1 VPAAVRPDKSFASEQ
16 KVPQTIAMNYTLR
29 SILACLAFLFIT
41 ANLSAESPRLESGKA
56 RDALNAMHGKP
67 APVLA
72 LKGWINS
79 KPLDLNALNG
89 KIVVLDFWATWCGP
103 CISAVPHTNEMKEK
117 YAKKGVV
124 IIGVCNQRGSE
135 KMAATVKAHGI
146 KYPVAV
152 DAGTNASY
160 KVSSYP
166 DYYLIDRKGI
176 LRWADVANSEV
187 EKAIEI
193 LLKEQPVK
201 GKK

>member
-1 VPAAVRPDKSFASEQ
+1 
-16 KVPQTIAMNYTLR
+16 MNYTLR
-29 SILACLAFLFIT
+29 SLLACLAFLLIS
-41 ANLSAESPRLESGKA
+41 ANLPAESPRLESGKD
-56 RDALNAMHGKP
+56 RDSLNAMQGKP
-67 APVLA
+67 APALA

-79 KPLDLNALNG
+79 KPMDLDALKG

-103 CISAVPHTNEMKEK
+103 CLSAVPHTNEMKEK

-135 KMAATVKAHGI
+135 KMAATVKSHGI
-146 KYPVAV
+146 RYPVAV

-176 LRWADVANSEV
+176 LRWADVANKDV
-187 EKAIEI
+187 GKAIEI

>member
-1 VPAAVRPDKSFASEQ
+1 
-16 KVPQTIAMNYTLR
+16 MNYVLH
-29 SILACLAFLFIT
+29 SILACSVIFSFS
-41 ANLSAESPRLESGKA
+41 ANLQAESPRLESSKS
-56 RDALNAMHGKP
+56 RDALDEMQGKP
-67 APVLA
+67 APELA
-72 LKGWINS
+72 LKDWINS
-79 KPLDLNALNG
+79 KPLDLNALKG

-103 CISAVPHTNEMKEK
+103 CLSAVPHTNEMKKK

-124 IIGVCNQRGSE
+124 IIGVCNQRGAE
-135 KMAATVKAHGI
+135 KIADTVKKHGI

-166 DYYLIDRKGI
+166 DYYLIDRRGI
-176 LRWADVANSEV
+176 LRWADVANNDV

-193 LLKEQPVK
+193 LLREQPAK